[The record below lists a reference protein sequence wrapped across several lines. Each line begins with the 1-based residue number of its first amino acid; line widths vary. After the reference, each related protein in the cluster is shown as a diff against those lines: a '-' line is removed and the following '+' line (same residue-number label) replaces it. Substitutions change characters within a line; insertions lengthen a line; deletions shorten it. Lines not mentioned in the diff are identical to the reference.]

1 MIAITVARAPADR
14 QGPDISDPLLTTDL
28 AARERG
34 RVEIDRASTNR
45 AVVSM
50 SGPYRRFVAPGALVD
65 VAGRRE
71 RWRGLVRRSSITIS
85 RSGDG
90 FQADLALEL
99 EREL

>member
-50 SGPYRRFVAPGALVD
+50 SGPYRRFVAHVEQHATD
-65 VAGRRE
+65 
-71 RWRGLVRRSSITIS
+71 
-85 RSGDG
+85 
-90 FQADLALEL
+90 F
-99 EREL
+99 